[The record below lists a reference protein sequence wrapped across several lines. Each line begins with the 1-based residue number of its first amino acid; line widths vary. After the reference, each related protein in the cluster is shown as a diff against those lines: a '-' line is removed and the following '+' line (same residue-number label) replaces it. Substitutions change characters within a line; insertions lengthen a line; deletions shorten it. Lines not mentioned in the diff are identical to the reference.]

1 MNIKN
6 DLFEFELEFCLT
18 KNAYMEAYDEDDTL
32 WNLNHN
38 KMMEL
43 FHKIFIYNEGQ
54 CHIIEDI
61 FSMTIFFKSIEAFI
75 GGFDRNEF
83 SKEEY
88 EFLNYFITKS
98 YSKMSL
104 Q

>member
-1 MNIKN
+1 
-6 DLFEFELEFCLT
+6 
-18 KNAYMEAYDEDDTL
+18 MEAYDEDDTL

-54 CHIIEDI
+54 CYIIDDI
-61 FSMTIFFKSIEAFI
+61 FSMTIFFKSMEAFI
-75 GGFDRNEF
+75 DGFDKNEF

>member
-1 MNIKN
+1 
-6 DLFEFELEFCLT
+6 
-18 KNAYMEAYDEDDTL
+18 
-32 WNLNHN
+32 
-38 KMMEL
+38 
-43 FHKIFIYNEGQ
+43 
-54 CHIIEDI
+54 
-61 FSMTIFFKSIEAFI
+61 MTIFFKSMEAFI
-75 GGFDRNEF
+75 DGFDKNEF